1 MPDPCGCRQVCV
13 SCFRELHA
21 AADGGLSVL
30 RLMQMLLWQPA
41 TFCAA
46 GGQLQGVSAASLQ
59 AAHVGSMATI
69 HMPGRLDH
77 PRGRALLQDPLMLEP
92 LSSPGQCL
100 SLPGGAGAAE
110 GTPLVL
116 ATCAANAAQQ
126 WFVSPE
132 PGGTMFLEIGDG
144 SWNRTVSVGGSSNG
158 SVIVVSAMTT
168 GCQGHS
174 RGGACDGLLPCQLSP
189 TSCPQQ
195 QSGRYCMAVAGADSQ
210 ALPPQPFIH
219 ITLPTHSSHHS
230 THFVPPAIHPPACPA
245 SKCVCTLVCGVA
257 VPAQGAGIEPTG
269 SGGYYQ
275 RWVPGPPGAG
285 GQPAP
290 QWQLHGCGG
299 WHRTAAPLLCSPQPE
314 VALRT

>member
-21 AADGGLSVL
+21 AANGGLSVL
-30 RLMQMLLWQPA
+30 RLMRMLLWQPA

-210 ALPPQPFIH
+210 ALPTTTIH
-219 ITLPTHSSHHS
+219 SHHAS
-230 THFVPPAIHPPACPA
+230 NTQQPPQHTLCAACHPPACMPSLQVCVHIGVWCGCPCAGRRHRAPGIRRVLPA
-245 SKCVCTLVCGVA
+245 L
-257 VPAQGAGIEPTG
+257 
-269 SGGYYQ
+269 
-275 RWVPGPPGAG
+275 VPGPPGAC